1 MSQFITKVMSMEK
14 IYLDHAATTPIHS
27 DVLEVMYEASKNV
40 FGNPSSIHAFGRE
53 ARRLLDEA
61 RRTIARSI
69 HADEKEIMFTSG
81 GTESDN
87 LALIGTAL
95 ANEHKG
101 KHIITTNQ
109 EHHATLHAAEYLEEI
124 GFKVTYLP
132 TYEDGKISVKDLEAA
147 LTDET
152 ILVSVMYVNNETG
165 VIQPIAEIGTLL
177 KDHQAYFHTDAVQAL
192 GHFSINVKELGIDLL
207 TMTAHKINGPKGIGA
222 LYIAEDVLI
231 KPLLYGGEQ
240 ERKRRPGTESVI
252 QIIGFQK
259 AVELAMI
266 EQEKRHQQYSA
277 YKQQFLTELEQQGI
291 EFMVNGD
298 PHEQIPSIVNVSF
311 PGTQVEVL
319 LTNFD
324 LEGVAASSGSACT
337 AGSVEPSHVLTA
349 MYGED
354 ERTVNSVRFSFG
366 LANTNENVVEAARRI
381 AKVIKRLK

>member
-277 YKQQFLTELEQQGI
+277 YKQQFITELEQQGI